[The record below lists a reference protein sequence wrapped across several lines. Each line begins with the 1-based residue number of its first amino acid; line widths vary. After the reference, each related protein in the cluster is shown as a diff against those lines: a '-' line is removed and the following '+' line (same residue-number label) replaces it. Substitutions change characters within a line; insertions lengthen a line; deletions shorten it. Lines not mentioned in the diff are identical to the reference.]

1 MLSPF
6 FVRGCSIGCALTFM
20 ITILSLG
27 LHFKLDYENRK
38 RDREFGSVEDHEQL
52 DVTLMG
58 DKHPKFRYLT

>member
-1 MLSPF
+1 
-6 FVRGCSIGCALTFM
+6 M